1 MHRARTFLTKITKE
15 KISKAIDLFSKPNE
29 VTFKTIK
36 NLRLPQFS
44 NMSFASKLRMF
55 LDPSNFVTLDRNLL
69 KITFLFSLFGGSFKP
84 EKDSANVY
92 WTHVRKCFINGNVE
106 SGRRALK
113 PCSNAYLE
121 DEIEALK
128 PKLIVAVGKSSL
140 DFLSKY
146 DSRLKGKL
154 NEVFIQQTE
163 DIFNGVKIGSVSLD
177 IALVPH
183 PSGLNRFWNKP
194 PAETLEILM
203 TVRKRLLEIADV
215 ETMS

>member
-1 MHRARTFLTKITKE
+1 MGMGSEMIWEKIRAKSKCQGCPLEKEGEPLIIEPEELNKMHIMVITEGPNRRTDREFLTSI
-15 KISKAIDLFSKPNE
+15 ANHP
-29 VTFKTIK
+29 TFT
-36 NLRLPQFS
+36 S
-44 NMSFASKLRMF
+44 
-55 LDPSNFVTLDRNLL
+55 
-69 KITFLFSLFGGSFKP
+69 LFSLFGGSFKP
-84 EKDSANVY
+84 EKDSADVY
-92 WTHVRKCFINGNVE
+92 WTHIRKCFINGNAK

-121 DEIEALK
+121 DEIEALE

-154 NEVFIQQTE
+154 NEVFKQQTE

-177 IALVPH
+177 IAIVPH

-194 PAETLEILM
+194 PVETLEILM
-203 TVRKRLLEIADV
+203 TVRKRILEIA
-215 ETMS
+215 EHEQM